1 MSHVILLFF
10 YRERN
15 HEMQVVLGGLD
26 LGKKESFEQ
35 TLAVEKTI
43 VHEGYK
49 ETSQAVYNDIG
60 KTFIRSMCILVTIPS
75 HIVDT

>member
-1 MSHVILLFF
+1 
-10 YRERN
+10 
-15 HEMQVVLGGLD
+15 MQVVLGGLD
-26 LGKKESFEQ
+26 FGKKESFEQ

-60 KTFIRSMCILVTIPS
+60 KTFI
-75 HIVDT
+75 